1 MTTTT
6 QAQGSNPGLTQTMQ
20 LFYDRVF
27 LTRAMIELR
36 HDFGAQV
43 RPVPMNAGKSIVWT
57 RFTPLAIV
65 TAALSEGA
73 NPTATDMS
81 GTNVSATLAEYGAY
95 TLVSSLYSMTSIET
109 GLKEHIE
116 VHGQN
121 AGESIDQLIRTELQT
136 NAATSVTAPVV
147 ASATAAGVQF
157 PSGAAVV
164 STFSTVHTTDTLTG
178 LEIRRAVRTLKA
190 NKAQKFDSG
199 LYRGIISSQVAMDLM
214 GNSEWLDAHRYTTS
228 DAIERG
234 VVGKLHGVE
243 FVETNNG
250 FFYNSGGF
258 STSAANVANIYFSFI
273 FGKNAYGVVNL
284 ASITAPKVYVK
295 NPGGNSTDNP
305 LDLFSTVGWKMPFA
319 VKTLNATWIVPI
331 VTGATDQTHAG

>member
-6 QAQGSNPGLTQTMQ
+6 AAQGSNPGLAATMQ
-20 LFYDRVF
+20 LYYDRVF

-57 RFTPLAIV
+57 RFTPLSIV

-73 NPTATDMS
+73 NPTAVDMT
-81 GTNVSATLAEYGAY
+81 GTNVSATLSEYGAY
-95 TLVSSLYSMTSIET
+95 TAVSSLYSMTSIET

-121 AGESIDQLIRTELQT
+121 AGESIDQLIRAELAA
-136 NAATSVTAPVV
+136 NAGAAGASIQFPTGA
-147 ASATAAGVQF
+147 ASA
-157 PSGAAVV
+157 S
-164 STFSTVHTTDTLTG
+164 SFSNIHATDILTG
-178 LEIRRAVRTLKA
+178 LEIRRAVRTLKT
-190 NKAQKFDSG
+190 NKAQKFDNG
-199 LYRGIISSQVAMDLM
+199 LYRGILASQVAMDLM

-243 FVETNNG
+243 FVETNNAAIVL
-250 FFYNSGGF
+250 STGF
-258 STSAANVANIYFSFI
+258 STSATNVADTFYTFI

-284 ASITAPKVYVK
+284 ASISAPKVYVK
-295 NPGGNSTDNP
+295 NPSGNSTDNP

-319 VKTLNATWIVPI
+319 VKTLNATWLVAIA
-331 VTGATDQTHAG
+331 TGATDQTRAS